1 MSSLF
6 LLKTTKQWIENQME
20 LKKLCETNSVKYLRS
35 QIDKNLTW
43 KQERLATISNVA
55 IKLNKANAMLSKLIH
70 VLYIKTLYTTII
82 QLSILFILSLYFVA
96 AKPQFSYKN
105 LYIIEKSPLND
116 VLLKSKFSYKSFI

>member
-43 KQERLATISNVA
+43 KQERLATISNAA

-82 QLSILFILSLYFVA
+82 QLWILFILSLYFVA